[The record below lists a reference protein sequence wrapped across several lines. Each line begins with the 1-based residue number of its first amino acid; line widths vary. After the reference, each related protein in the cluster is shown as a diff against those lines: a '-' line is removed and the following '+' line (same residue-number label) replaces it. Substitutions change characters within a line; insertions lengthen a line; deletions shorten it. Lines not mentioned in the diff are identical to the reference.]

1 LRSSSK
7 HPYPHLNR
15 SPQNSTIIIKPITH
29 FLTNSNTKPLTLDGN
44 NDPSTSQTLSQ
55 KWNSLSH
62 TTQVGIAAG
71 IAGAILIGLC
81 AFIFFCIRQRRAGR
95 KERALEEAAWEKNN
109 AELMAYRSTM
119 EKQYQQ
125 QRGTPLMNGAAGG
138 RPGGRNSWV
147 FGGQK
152 GFQRF

>member
-1 LRSSSK
+1 M
-7 HPYPHLNR
+7 
-15 SPQNSTIIIKPITH
+15 
-29 FLTNSNTKPLTLDGN
+29 
-44 NDPSTSQTLSQ
+44 SQ

-71 IAGAILIGLC
+71 IAGALLIGLS

-95 KERALEEAAWEKNN
+95 HEKALEDAEWEKNN
-109 AELMAYRSTM
+109 AELMAYRSAM

-125 QRGTPLMNGAAGG
+125 QRGTPLLGSTAGG
-138 RPGGRNSWV
+138 RPGGRSSWL